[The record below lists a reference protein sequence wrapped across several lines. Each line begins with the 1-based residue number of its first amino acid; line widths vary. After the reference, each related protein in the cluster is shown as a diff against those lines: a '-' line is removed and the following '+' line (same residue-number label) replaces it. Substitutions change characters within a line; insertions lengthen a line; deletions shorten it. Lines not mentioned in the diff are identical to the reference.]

1 LDTRLFGCEF
11 SGSVVTAMSFSVDSI
26 SFHTRWMQTRF
37 PFRYGIA
44 AMTELPHVFGVAEG
58 SLGGAPWCGLASEG
72 LPPKWFTKNPETR
85 FEEDLP
91 VMVESI
97 RHAADLAANSTH
109 DSVFA
114 AWQSLYEQQ
123 DGWAREQ
130 GCPPLLAHLG
140 TAFTERMLI
149 DGFCRGAGLSFG
161 EAVYSNA
168 LGIDLGRIHP
178 ELAGTE
184 PGDWLTRP
192 GKSIIVRHTV
202 GLGDPLRAG
211 DIPDDERVDDGLPHA
226 LLEAIRQYGLTHF
239 KIKVCGDLE
248 VDVPRLKDVAAVLSE
263 ASPEFRYTL
272 DGNEQFRDI
281 ATFREH
287 WEAYRAEPGLAVL
300 FEGDRLLFVEQP
312 LHRDVALGE
321 GVRDDL
327 AAWAEAPPMIID
339 ESDGELDS
347 MRQALA
353 LGYRGT
359 SHKNCKGVIKGLAN
373 RCLIEW
379 HRRQRPEE
387 GPWLMSGEDLAN
399 VGPVA
404 LLNDLAAMAVFGI
417 EDVERNG
424 HHYFAGL
431 SMFPEELQKMVC
443 ERHPD
448 LYGMRPQGYA
458 SLRIEGGQVS
468 TSSSGE
474 APFGHG
480 LDLTPET
487 LALLGDEG
495 LPATT

>member
-1 LDTRLFGCEF
+1 
-11 SGSVVTAMSFSVDSI
+11 MSLPFRIGPI
-26 SFHTRWMQTRF
+26 SFRTRWMKTRF

-72 LPPKWFTKNPETR
+72 LPPKWFTKNPDTC

-91 VMVESI
+91 AMVESLQ
-97 RHAADLAANSTH
+97 HASDLAVNSTH
-109 DSVFA
+109 ESVFA
-114 AWQSLYEQQ
+114 AWRSLHEEQ
-123 DGWAREQ
+123 DRWAREK
-130 GCPPLLAHLG
+130 GYPPLLAHLG

-161 EAVYSNA
+161 DAVHSNA
-168 LGIDLGRIHP
+168 LGIDLGGLHP

-184 PGDWLTRP
+184 PGDWLPRP

-211 DIPDDERVDDGLPHA
+211 DIPEDERIDDGLPHA

-379 HRRQRPEE
+379 HRRQRPDE

-417 EDVERNG
+417 GDVERNG

-448 LYGMRPQGYA
+448 LYEMRPEGYA

-468 TSSSGE
+468 TSSPGE